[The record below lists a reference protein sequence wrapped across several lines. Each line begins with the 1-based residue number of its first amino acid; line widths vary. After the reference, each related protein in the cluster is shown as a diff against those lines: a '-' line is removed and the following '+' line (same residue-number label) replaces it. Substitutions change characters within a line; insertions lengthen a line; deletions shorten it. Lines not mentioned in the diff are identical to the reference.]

1 MKTKIIIADDH
12 LLFAEGLSN
21 ILKTEEGIE
30 IAAIVSNG
38 EELMKILDK
47 QDVNLVLL
55 DLSMPKMNGLEAAA
69 QIAKAHPFVKTL
81 VISMKEELEIVRELV
96 EIGVKGILPKNTGKA
111 ELLRAINAVM
121 NGNNYY
127 SQRITDRL
135 NEYNQNGKPQ
145 EKWHLSKR
153 EKEVLQLMYEGLDA
167 VQIGE
172 KLFLSEFTIITHRK
186 RLYEKSKTNK
196 SYLLIKKAI
205 ELGYIKEL

>member
-1 MKTKIIIADDH
+1 
-12 LLFAEGLSN
+12 
-21 ILKTEEGIE
+21 
-30 IAAIVSNG
+30 
-38 EELMKILDK
+38 
-47 QDVNLVLL
+47 
-55 DLSMPKMNGLEAAA
+55 
-69 QIAKAHPFVKTL
+69 HPFVKTL

-172 KLFLSEFTIITHRK
+172 K
-186 RLYEKSKTNK
+186 
-196 SYLLIKKAI
+196 
-205 ELGYIKEL
+205 